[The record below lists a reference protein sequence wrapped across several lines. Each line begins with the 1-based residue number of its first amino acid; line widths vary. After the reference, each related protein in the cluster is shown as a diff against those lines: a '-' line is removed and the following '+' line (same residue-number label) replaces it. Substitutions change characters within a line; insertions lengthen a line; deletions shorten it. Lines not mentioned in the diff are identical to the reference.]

1 MLMQFDGTSE
11 GQLELALETAKT
23 AAYKAGKWLKEKR
36 GHAEVISKKARRDGL
51 LDADL
56 AAEQMIIDL
65 LHAEFPTYGI
75 LSEETQQ
82 EWEYSPYKW
91 VIDPLDGSANFQH
104 GSPIFAIAISL
115 LVENITSLGVIYL
128 PVLDEMFTARRGHGA
143 WLNGQ
148 RISVSSI
155 ASLDEAMVY
164 VGDFAKDG
172 DRAANAERIAEVAQL
187 ANTVGRVR
195 MIGTAATDLAYV
207 ACGRA
212 EALIMHSP
220 LPWDIEMGHLL
231 IHEAGGKV
239 TKQRDEDE
247 GDLFICSN
255 GAIHEELTEA
265 IATGKSVTT
274 RDLAGSRA

>member
-1 MLMQFDGTSE
+1 MQLDGTSE

-115 LVENITSLGVIYL
+115 LV
-128 PVLDEMFTARRGHGA
+128 
-143 WLNGQ
+143 
-148 RISVSSI
+148 
-155 ASLDEAMVY
+155 Y

-187 ANTVGRVR
+187 ANTVERVR

-274 RDLAGSRA
+274 RGLAGSRA

>member
-1 MLMQFDGTSE
+1 MRFAHLCPEAARTSWFIRVLRVGGPIYPRTRATNELIKKRKLGLMLMQLDGTSE

-115 LVENITSLGVIYL
+115 LVEWEIL
-128 PVLDEMFTARRGHGA
+128 PKMAIGPRTPNGLPRSRNLRTR
-143 WLNGQ
+143 LNEC
-148 RISVSSI
+148 
-155 ASLDEAMVY
+155 A
-164 VGDFAKDG
+164 
-172 DRAANAERIAEVAQL
+172 
-187 ANTVGRVR
+187 
-195 MIGTAATDLAYV
+195 
-207 ACGRA
+207 
-212 EALIMHSP
+212 
-220 LPWDIEMGHLL
+220 
-231 IHEAGGKV
+231 
-239 TKQRDEDE
+239 
-247 GDLFICSN
+247 
-255 GAIHEELTEA
+255 
-265 IATGKSVTT
+265 
-274 RDLAGSRA
+274 